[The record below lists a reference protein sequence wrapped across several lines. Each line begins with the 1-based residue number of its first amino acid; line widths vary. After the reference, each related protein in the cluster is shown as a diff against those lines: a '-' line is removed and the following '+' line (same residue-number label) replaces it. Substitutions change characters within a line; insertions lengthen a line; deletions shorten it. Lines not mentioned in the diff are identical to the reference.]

1 MAAALGPCKE
11 REERKPSVTNARTLN
26 VGSVSDAKGQADKKK
41 KVEGRRTN
49 RRNLKAQ
56 FHLLGLQYALH
67 VIEMFSLVPAG
78 LNSVWVFL
86 ITGVA
91 AYRFIT
97 VTGKKLVTRW

>member
-67 VIEMFSLVPAG
+67 IIEVFSLILAG
-78 LNSVWVFL
+78 LNSVGVFL

-97 VTGKKLVTRW
+97 MTGKKLETRW